1 MDTLNLEKFRRRIPV
16 SFEIVEDGV
25 SVTKEY
31 ELRSM
36 TLGQMADGLETDMK
50 GREGLE
56 KFVQSCSNIPPE
68 HLKYC
73 DFGQLC
79 TMVAAIT
86 GVDVAGVKT
95 AADTGKK

>member
-1 MDTLNLEKFRRRIPV
+1 MEILNLEKFRRRIPV
-16 SFEIVEDGV
+16 SFEIVEDGET
-25 SVTKEY
+25 VTKEY

-36 TLGQMADGLETDMK
+36 TLGQMADGLDTNMK

-56 KFVQSCSNIPPE
+56 KFVQTCSNIPAE
-68 HLKYC
+68 HLKHC

-86 GVDVAGVKT
+86 GVDVSGVKA

>member
-1 MDTLNLEKFRRRIPV
+1 MTPLNLEKFRRRVPV
-16 SFEIVEDGV
+16 SFEIVQDGV
-25 SVTKEY
+25 SVVKEY

-36 TLGQMADGLETDMK
+36 TLQQLADGIDTELK

-56 KFVQSCSNIPPE
+56 QFVASCSNIPPE
-68 HLKYC
+68 HLAFC

-86 GVDVAGVKT
+86 GVVP
-95 AADTGKK
+95 ADEDTEGKK